1 MLLSGDPNG
10 SFLIRES
17 DTYHDN
23 YSLVVRFHEE
33 VKHYRIQVT
42 EDGYFCVSPRNKFH
56 SIDELIKE
64 HMKNSYGICCRLVAP
79 CPMSEISSAGNWEI
93 QRSQVSFRHC
103 TSADHFGE
111 IWEGS
116 WMGITPVAIKMHS
129 SDGMTVERFIAVAE
143 LMRKFNHENLL
154 QVYGL
159 CKRQPT
165 FMVTEYIA
173 QEQLIDYLQKMEG
186 RNLELHQLTII
197 AKQIANGM
205 KYLEERQYIH
215 RDLAARNIQI
225 MIAKENIRVKIA
237 DFSLT
242 IHISDTL
249 NSTDSFF
256 PIKWTA
262 PEAAK
267 ENKFTSKSDVWSF
280 GILLMET
287 FTEGRRPYP
296 GIYNKE
302 LLAMIERGYRMPRPR
317 KCPQAV
323 YQVMMKCWNY
333 NPAERPT
340 FYQLKDTFDSM
351 AF

>member
-1 MLLSGDPNG
+1 MVLCGDPNG

-17 DTYHDN
+17 DANLDN
-23 YSLVVRFHEE
+23 YSLVVRFYDE
-33 VKHYRIQVT
+33 VKHYRIKVT
-42 EDGYFCVSPRNKFH
+42 EEGLFCVSPKNKFH
-56 SIDELIKE
+56 SVEEFVKE
-64 HMKNSYGICCRLVAP
+64 HMTNSHGICCRLAAP
-79 CPMSEISSAGNWEI
+79 CPKSETPSATNWEI

-111 IWEGS
+111 IWEGM
-116 WMGITPVAIKMHS
+116 WKGFTVAIKIHS
-129 SDGMTVERFIAVAE
+129 SEGMTVSRFVAVAE
-143 LMRKFNHENLL
+143 MMRKFNHENLL
-154 QVYGL
+154 QVYGF
-159 CKRQPT
+159 CQRQPA
-165 FMVTEYIA
+165 FMVTEYMA
-173 QEQLIDYLQKMEG
+173 QGQLIDYLQKMEG
-186 RNLELHQLTII
+186 RNLEMLQLTII
-197 AKQIANGM
+197 AQQIASGM

-225 MIAKENIRVKIA
+225 GEENKVKIA
-237 DFSLT
+237 DFSLA

-249 NSTDSFF
+249 HSTESFF

-287 FTEGRRPYP
+287 FTQGRRPYP

-302 LLAMIERGYRMPRPR
+302 LLAMIERGYRMSRPR
-317 KCPQAV
+317 NCPQEV

-333 NPAERPT
+333 NPADRPT
-340 FYQLKDTFDSM
+340 FGKLERTFTSM
-351 AF
+351 L